1 MPKSL
6 SAHELL
12 PPSSLLTLTTVE
24 RTDAGWTVRAQGPD
38 HARCPRCRQVSTA
51 RHRRY
56 VRTLKDLSAVGATVS
71 LQIRVGR
78 WRCGTRA
85 CAGRFFADRLPGVAE
100 FRGRRTCRVNVVAR
114 LIGYALGGRAG
125 ERLAQRIGL
134 PISND
139 TLLRWVKKCA
149 QPAVSGALV
158 IGIDEWAKR

>member
-12 PPSSLLTLTTVE
+12 PPSSLLRLTTVE

-51 RHRRY
+51 RHSRY
-56 VRTLKDLSAVGATVS
+56 VRTLKDLPAVGATVS

-85 CAGRFFADRLPGVAE
+85 CAVRFFADRLSDVAE
-100 FRGRRTCRVNVVAR
+100 FRGRRTCRANVVIR
-114 LIGYALGGRAG
+114 LIGYALGGRPG
-125 ERLAQRIGL
+125 ERLVSDCLHFCDHPQIAAIKRWTRTTAL
-134 PISND
+134 P
-139 TLLRWVKKCA
+139 
-149 QPAVSGALV
+149 
-158 IGIDEWAKR
+158 